1 MPIQIGDNFQYRG
14 KKPLD
19 NRNSF
24 DTTSE
29 MKSYLDS
36 FIDEGHIS
44 YCKETNKHYKYNSSN
59 DDDPVLGKWREFNS
73 GSSSGSGDS
82 APANII
88 EVTDLINAP
97 KIGAQQTV
105 TSTDLKADISDL
117 KVNQL
122 VYDTSGYIAKIDSID
137 STQDQIVLKVIHYN
151 PNSSAITVIPEPNDD
166 SKLYFRS
173 REDGQSA
180 GKWIEFTSVDGT
192 NINVKLN
199 EKDSSNTTDADYI
212 PKHGELVY
220 DTNKNIIVLGDGKTK
235 LITLRAFYSVAVTAQ
250 DILKSLGFTP
260 ENILNKG
267 QPNGYAGLDA
277 NGLVPEANLPASVTS
292 SYSKADIDKKDSN
305 VLNSATTLINTEAS
319 TARSNENKINKDL
332 SDHTSNLVI
341 HVTQN
346 DKDNWNKKVDPSALT
361 DYNTHIADATIH
373 VTQADKDKWN
383 GMNKSY
389 FVQNISD
396 LPTTDNDIGNIG
408 YVQTSAAGITPIA
421 CATYIWDGTQWL
433 QLDQTQVSLQFTWS
447 NISGRPNA
455 TVLKIDEAVNN
466 SHRHK
471 NKDVLDKISQ
481 STNGNFVFNDVE
493 IGIKVIFE
501 DTEKDLPDVG
511 SEDTL
516 YVVYRD
522 SRVRNYPSISVY
534 KDNAYQVL
542 GRGAQ
547 DIPQQVGDMNILQ
560 HEYFSAAK
568 GAQVIINV
576 NPNQYFAFLPV
587 EILKKTEGLKAQN
600 KVILTTAD
608 SDKFVYDKNL
618 IAILNSGIIISL
630 QSIPLKLDSS
640 SEGIHM
646 LYEDV
651 DLSKYKD
658 INYIG

>member
-59 DDDPVLGKWREFNS
+59 EDDPVLGKWREFNS

-82 APANII
+82 TPANII
-88 EVTDLINAP
+88 EVTDLINTP
-97 KIGAQQTV
+97 KIGAKQTV
-105 TSTDLKADISDL
+105 TSTDLKANISDL

-122 VYDTSGYIAKIDSID
+122 VYDTSGYIAKIDSIN

-267 QPNGYAGLDA
+267 QSNGYAGLDA
-277 NGLVPEANLPASVTS
+277 NGIVPEANLPASVTS

-305 VLNSATTLINTEAS
+305 VLNSATTLVNTEAS
-319 TARSNENKINKDL
+319 TARGNENKINKDL

-361 DYNTHIADATIH
+361 DYNTHIADTTIH

-455 TVLKIDEAVNN
+455 TALKIDEAVNN

-576 NPNQYFAFLPV
+576 NSNQYFAFLPV
-587 EILKKTEGLKAQN
+587 EILKKTEGLKDQN
-600 KVILTTAD
+600 KIILTTND
-608 SDKFVYDKNL
+608 NDKFIYDKDL
-618 IAILNSGIIISL
+618 IAVLNSGIIISL

-640 SEGIHM
+640 SEGTHM

>member
-73 GSSSGSGDS
+73 GSSSGDS
-82 APANII
+82 TPANII

-97 KIGAQQTV
+97 KIGAKQTI
-105 TSTDLKADISDL
+105 TSTDLKVNISDL
-117 KVNQL
+117 KINQL

-137 STQDQIVLKVIHYN
+137 TTQDQIVLKVIHYN

-173 REDGQSA
+173 RQDGQSA
-180 GKWIEFTSVDGT
+180 GTWIEFTSVDGT

-235 LITLRAFYSVAVTAQ
+235 LINLRAFYSVAVTAQ

-277 NGLVPEANLPASVTS
+277 NGIVPEANLPASVTS
-292 SYSKADIDKKDSN
+292 SYSKADIDKKDSD
-305 VLNSATTLINTEAS
+305 VLNSATTSINTEAS
-319 TARSNENKINKDL
+319 TARSNENKIKTDL
-332 SDHTSNLVI
+332 SNHTSNLVI
-341 HVTQN
+341 HVTQD

-361 DYNTHIADATIH
+361 DYNTHIADTTIH

-389 FVQNISD
+389 FVHNASE
-396 LPTTDNDIGNIG
+396 LPTDNNDIGNIG
-408 YVQTSAAGITPIA
+408 YVQTSEAGITPIA

-455 TVLKIDEAVNN
+455 TALKIDEAVNN
-466 SHRHK
+466 SHKHK

-576 NPNQYFAFLPV
+576 NSNQYFAFLPV
-587 EILKKTEGLKAQN
+587 EILKKTEGLKDQN
-600 KVILTTAD
+600 KIILTTND
-608 SDKFVYDKNL
+608 SDKFIYDKDL
-618 IAILNSGIIISL
+618 IAVLNSGIIISL

-640 SEGIHM
+640 SEGTHM